1 MLEINMD
8 MDMDINGWMV
18 WKIRFKS
25 ISLIRLVPDSLANGW
40 NGLQVKL
47 WSGSCSVIIMSNV
60 RFICESLLHAHTGN
74 VFLADL

>member
-1 MLEINMD
+1 
-8 MDMDINGWMV
+8 MV

-25 ISLIRLVPDSLANGW
+25 ISLIRLVPDSLVNGW

-60 RFICESLLHAHTGN
+60 GFFANHCFMFIQVMYS
-74 VFLADL
+74 